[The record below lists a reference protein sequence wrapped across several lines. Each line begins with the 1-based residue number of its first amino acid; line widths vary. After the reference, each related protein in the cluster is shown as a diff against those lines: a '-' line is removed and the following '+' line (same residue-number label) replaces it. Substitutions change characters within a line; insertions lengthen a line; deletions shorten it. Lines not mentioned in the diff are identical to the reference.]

1 MIGLPVSSYSSAST
15 FDSLLNAGSAP
26 VFRLT
31 PEASPFPNPL
41 PPVLEPSDAEMAF
54 TFGFFGAGSIA
65 LKPPNDEP
73 PPRRALMRPGFERS
87 TTFWKA
93 GFADGFATTFGAGGA
108 SPSDSESEYPASRFM
123 VVLARS
129 LRGGCLAQEFRK
141 LTMRSLHARRDK
153 GRCQARVQGT
163 HSHPHMLH
171 YICPLWLHDTLSAG
185 LSIPFYYETMTP

>member
-1 MIGLPVSSYSSAST
+1 
-15 FDSLLNAGSAP
+15 
-26 VFRLT
+26 
-31 PEASPFPNPL
+31 
-41 PPVLEPSDAEMAF
+41 MAF

-73 PPRRALMRPGFERS
+73 PPRRAFFAGGASSWISSLSDRDCNAPGRLTLMRPGFERS

-141 LTMRSLHARRDK
+141 LEA
-153 GRCQARVQGT
+153 
-163 HSHPHMLH
+163 
-171 YICPLWLHDTLSAG
+171 
-185 LSIPFYYETMTP
+185 